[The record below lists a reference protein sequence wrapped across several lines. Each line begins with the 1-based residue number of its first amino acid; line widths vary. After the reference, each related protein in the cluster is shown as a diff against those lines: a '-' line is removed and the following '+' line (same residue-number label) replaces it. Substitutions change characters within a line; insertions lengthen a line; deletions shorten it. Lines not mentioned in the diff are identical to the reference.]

1 MPPSTISGINL
12 LPEPEK
18 RAIYARMIPPVLL
31 ERFGIS
37 PTLRDNQQHD
47 LLELNAP
54 KGSTTSEMSLWHQH
68 GFPDPILYGDITD
81 SLTGQ
86 VHVLL
91 YVLNDPDSPR
101 FDVDRMP
108 DGRPTRFGILR
119 RNLAA
124 EQAALKYGLAPGQI
138 RKGLRMLG
146 EAIQAFEDFVASLG
160 HDLYFAEPLY
170 YHNANIF
177 EHYGFAY
184 QRGRRLMERI
194 QTGFQPGGDLLS
206 SLDGSTPFRQPDAA
220 GSIRLRSWAI
230 HDGLLGEP
238 FTNVT
243 MYKSVGKHAGLNT
256 CPNCPW

>member
-1 MPPSTISGINL
+1 MPPSTISGINQ
-12 LPEPEK
+12 LPEREK
-18 RAIYARMIPPVLL
+18 RAIYTRLIPPQLL
-31 ERFGIS
+31 DQFGIG
-37 PTLRDNQQHD
+37 PGLHDERQRD

-54 KGSTTSEMSLWHQH
+54 AGSTTAEMSLWHQF
-68 GFPDPILYGDITD
+68 GFPDPVLYGDITD

-108 DGRPTRFGILR
+108 DGRPTRFGVLC

-124 EQAALKYGLAPGQI
+124 EQAAMEYGLAPGQI
-138 RKGLRMLG
+138 RKGLRMLNQ
-146 EAIQAFEDFVASLG
+146 AIQAFEHFVASLG

-170 YHNANIF
+170 YHNAILF
-177 EHYGFAY
+177 ERNGFAY

-194 QTGFQPGGDLLS
+194 QAGFNPGGDLYAQ
-206 SLDGSTPFRQPDAA
+206 LDGSSPFRPNHSAN
-220 GSIRLRSWAI
+220 SIRMRSWAI

-243 MYKSVGKHAGLNT
+243 MYKTVGKHAGVNT
-256 CPNCPW
+256 CSGCQW